1 MLYEKIKKISREKG
15 ISINKIEKELEFSSS
30 YISKWNK
37 SMPSAENLKKIAN
50 YLDITMEELLQ
61 DEEAKE
67 ENDECKNN

>member
-1 MLYEKIKKISREKG
+1 
-15 ISINKIEKELEFSSS
+15 
-30 YISKWNK
+30 
-37 SMPSAENLKKIAN
+37 MPSAENLKKIAN